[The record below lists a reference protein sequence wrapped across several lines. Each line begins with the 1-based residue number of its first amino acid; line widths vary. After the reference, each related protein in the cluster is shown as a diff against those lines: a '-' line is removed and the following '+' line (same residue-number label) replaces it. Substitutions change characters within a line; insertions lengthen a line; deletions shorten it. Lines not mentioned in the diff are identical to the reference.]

1 MRYSTL
7 PETRAMLVLFFLLGL
22 NPSVLGSSETEE
34 LPNAITLQEAV
45 ARALANNPGI
55 NAARIDVD
63 IEKAR
68 GESAALPTPFR
79 LDAEVENFGG
89 TDSVSGF
96 DSAETTLQVS
106 KVLELGNK
114 QQYRSDLGDAKVS
127 LAQIESAVRELELTA
142 EVSRQYAD
150 LLRIPSQVDLVAE
163 SVEISDRTL
172 QIVQRRVAIGRAS
185 EAEQSS
191 AVVALL
197 RTKLIGQRLQYVMA
211 GARVNLSTL
220 WGSTT
225 PDFTYVAG
233 DIDSLP
239 PLPVYEE
246 LKARLSGNPEL
257 RRIASNSR
265 VLDARRQLAQARRR
279 PDIELSAGV
288 RHLAATDDMAMLV
301 SLSMPF
307 GSGSRADSFVSTAG
321 MEITKLPMTR
331 NQRQLSVQ
339 AALFGFYQTLLSKR
353 SELNALRDEIIPEA
367 ERAVQFYERG
377 FDLGSKTLLELTAA
391 QERLLTLRS
400 EALDAATSY
409 HLTLIELESLLG
421 STRPGGALQ

>member
-7 PETRAMLVLFFLLGL
+7 PEVRAMLVLFFLLGL
-22 NPSVLGSSETEE
+22 NASVLGSSETEE
-34 LPNAITLQEAV
+34 LPNAITLHEAV
-45 ARALANNPGI
+45 ARALANNPSI

-63 IEKAR
+63 IEQAR

-114 QQYRSDLGDAKVS
+114 QQYRADLGDAKVS

-150 LLRIPSQVDLVAE
+150 LLRIQSQVDLIAE

-191 AVVALL
+191 AAVALL

-233 DIDSLP
+233 DIESLP

-265 VLDARRQLAQARRR
+265 VLDARRELAQSRRR

-288 RHLAATDDMAMLV
+288 RHLAATDDMAMVV

-307 GSGSRADSFVSTAG
+307 GSSRRADSFVSTAD
-321 MEITKLPMTR
+321 MEIAKLPLTR

-339 AALFGFYQTLLSKR
+339 AALFSFYQTLLSKH
-353 SELNALRDEIIPEA
+353 SELNTLRDEIIPEA

-377 FDLGSKTLLELTAA
+377 FELGSKTLLELTAA